1 MSFLYRFGGR
11 RSIGEDVCDDLL
23 DPFLVMGAVGG
34 FQVLPLLVVFGLLP
48 APFLFGEGAL
58 GFSVDLDA
66 PACPF
71 QVIAAQLR
79 GFLRDFFSQSIF
91 SCCAASV
98 ISRAFLSI
106 SMMRLIISSIIA
118 TPSAGIK
125 ERNSGPRHS
134 RP

>member
-1 MSFLYRFGGR
+1 
-11 RSIGEDVCDDLL
+11 
-23 DPFLVMGAVGG
+23 MGAVGG

-79 GFLRDFFSQSIF
+79 GFLRDFFFAVDFFLLRGVGDFPGLFIH
-91 SCCAASV
+91 
-98 ISRAFLSI
+98 IDDAFDHLFHNCHPF
-106 SMMRLIISSIIA
+106 R
-118 TPSAGIK
+118 
-125 ERNSGPRHS
+125 RHK
-134 RP
+134 RT